1 MEKLLEDSF
10 HEDLIFNN
18 SISNFEAYMIHYFGE
33 NEFRKNLDC
42 ENCSKKASIFASK

>member
-1 MEKLLEDSF
+1 MSYDADQKIEVRF
-10 HEDLIFNN
+10 N

-33 NEFRKNLDC
+33 NEFRKHLDC